1 MKPTKE
7 ELKIAVKVLKFYNK
21 KIDAFPDEAKDDE
34 QHHDWSMGFMHVLD
48 LLTQPNPENCIED
61 YLVNW
66 KAAQ

>member
-1 MKPTKE
+1 MY
-7 ELKIAVKVLKFYNK
+7 KITFRKTGSHSSHGTSRG
-21 KIDAFPDEAKDDE
+21 FPAHGNEAKDDE

-61 YLVNW
+61 YLDNW